1 MKLFNYLKNKEKEAL
16 NNGLEETGVRRLLID
31 YFYQSYA
38 NLINNYDKEID
49 EEVFDKIIN
58 KYVYEKKSIQYI
70 TGYEIFYGRKFKVN
84 ENVLIPR
91 PETELLCEKAIEII
105 SNKLSG
111 KVKILD
117 IGTGSGII
125 PITIY
130 EELKTKE
137 LEIDAI
143 DISLEAIKVA
153 KENGKGT
160 NINFYQSDLFE
171 NVKKEYNV
179 IISNPPYI
187 PTSFVIDDYV
197 KKNEPNIALFGGEKG
212 LDFYKQIINEI
223 DNYLDLKSGLAYIL
237 FEIGCEQGEDVK
249 RIVQEKFYN
258 YYQDN
263 LKIDIYKDFNDLD
276 RMIIIKI
283 GENNG

>member
-1 MKLFNYLKNKEKEAL
+1 MKLFNYLKSKEKEAL
-16 NNGLEETGVRRLLID
+16 NNGLEETGVRKLLID
-31 YFYQSYA
+31 YFYQSYN

-70 TGYEIFYGRKFKVN
+70 TGYEMFYGRKFKIN

-105 SNKLSG
+105 SKKFSG

-130 EELKTKE
+130 EELKAKE

-153 KENGKGT
+153 KENGKDT
-160 NINFYQSDLFE
+160 NINFYKSDLFE
-171 NVKKEYNV
+171 KVTKKYNV

-197 KKNEPNIALFGGEKG
+197 KNNEPNIALFGGEKG
-212 LDFYKQIINEI
+212 LDFYKRIIDEI

-237 FEIGCEQGEDVK
+237 FEIGYDQGEDVK
-249 RIVQEKFYN
+249 RIVQEKFY
-258 YYQDN
+258 QDN
-263 LKIDIYKDFNDLD
+263 LKIDIYKDFNNLD
-276 RMIIIKI
+276 RLIIIKI

>member
-1 MKLFNYLKNKEKEAL
+1 MKLFNYLKSKEKEAL
-16 NNGLEETGVRRLLID
+16 NNGLEETGVRKLLID

-70 TGYEIFYGRKFKVN
+70 TGYEMFYGRKFKVN

-105 SNKLSG
+105 SKKFSG

-130 EELKTKE
+130 EELKIKE

-143 DISLEAIKVA
+143 DISFEAIKIA
-153 KENGKGT
+153 KENGKDT

-171 NVKKEYNV
+171 NITKKYNV

-212 LDFYKQIINEI
+212 LDFYKRIISEI
-223 DNYLDLKSGLAYIL
+223 DNYLDLKSGLTYIL
-237 FEIGCEQGEDVK
+237 FEIGYDQGEDVK
-249 RIVQEKFYN
+249 KIVQEKFQN
-258 YYQDN
+258 KYY
-263 LKIDIYKDFNDLD
+263 LEISIYKDFNNLD
-276 RMIIIKI
+276 RLIIIKI
-283 GENNG
+283 GEK